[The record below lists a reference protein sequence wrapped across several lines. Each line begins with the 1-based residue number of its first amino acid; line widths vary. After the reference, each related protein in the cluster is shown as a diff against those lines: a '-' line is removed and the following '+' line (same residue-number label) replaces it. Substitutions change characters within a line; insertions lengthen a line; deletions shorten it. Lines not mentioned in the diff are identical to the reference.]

1 MIKRFV
7 QLLFIILSFNVVY
20 GQSDTLHIRL
30 GHTTLP
36 YSPLVLLDGLEISQK
51 KLVEFNLDE
60 HCIKKVKLIN
70 DYCSSD
76 TNLKYCGAVSIQSK
90 LLIVL
95 NDRLLYSRQE
105 KTETLSKI
113 KQSDVL
119 EYKMLSKQEALEK
132 YGKRGKFG
140 ALVIKTNKDFYKNLE
155 FNSLYKIELY
165 DFNEKGGTTT
175 AGAFSNFK
183 DLINQQVPTI
193 TLDSTDTEMIK
204 QILKSSRKTI
214 LRQSKTGIYLL
225 YLKFY
230 FLSEKLPH
238 YVMLSYDSSFTDFSD
253 KSIYFISEESHRAW
267 LREFQERFRKEKLEW

>member
-20 GQSDTLHIRL
+20 GQSDTIHIKLRP
-30 GHTTLP
+30 TPLP
-36 YSPLVLLDGLEISQK
+36 YPPLVLLDGLEISQK
-51 KLVEFNLDE
+51 KLAEFMLDE
-60 HCIKKVKLIN
+60 HCFKKFKRIN

-76 TNLKYCGAVSIQSK
+76 TTLKYCGAVSIQSK

-95 NDRLLYSRQE
+95 NDRLLYDRKE

-119 EYKMLSKQEALEK
+119 EYKMLSQQDALEK

-140 ALVIKTNKDFYKNLE
+140 ALVLNTNKDFYKNSG
-155 FNSLYKIELY
+155 FDSLYKIELY
-165 DFNEKGGTTT
+165 EFNEKGGTTT

-183 DLINQQVPTI
+183 DLINQKVSTI

-238 YVMLSYDSSFTDFSD
+238 YVMLSYDSSFTDFSN

-267 LREFQERFRKEKLEW
+267 LREFQERFRKESLDW

>member
-20 GQSDTLHIRL
+20 GQSDTIHIKL
-30 GHTTLP
+30 GHTPLP

-51 KLVEFNLDE
+51 NLAEFMLDE
-60 HCIKKVKLIN
+60 HCFKKIKRIN

-76 TNLKYCGAVSIQSK
+76 TTLKYCGAVSIQSK

-95 NDRLLYSRQE
+95 NDRLLYDRKE
-105 KTETLSKI
+105 KTEALSKI

-119 EYKMLSKQEALEK
+119 EYKMLSQQDALEK

-140 ALVIKTNKDFYKNLE
+140 ALVVKTNTDFYKNSG
-155 FNSLYKIELY
+155 FDSLYKIELY

-253 KSIYFISEESHRAW
+253 KSIYFISEENYRTW
-267 LREFQERFRKEKLEW
+267 LREFQERFRKETLEW

>member
-76 TNLKYCGAVSIQSK
+76 TNLKYCGAVSIQSE

-95 NDRLLYSRQE
+95 NDRLLYDRKE

-119 EYKMLSKQEALEK
+119 EYKMLSKQEALGK

-140 ALVIKTNKDFYKNLE
+140 ALVLNTNKDFYKNLE

-183 DLINQQVPTI
+183 DLINQQIPTI

-204 QILKSSRKTI
+204 QILKSSDKSK
-214 LRQSKTGIYLL
+214 LHQSKTGIYLL

-238 YVMLSYDSSFTDFSD
+238 YVSLVTILRSLISAI
-253 KSIYFISEESHRAW
+253 KVFIS
-267 LREFQERFRKEKLEW
+267 FQKKATALG

>member
-20 GQSDTLHIRL
+20 GQSDTLRIRL

-36 YSPLVLLDGLEISQK
+36 YSPLVLLDGLEISQE
-51 KLVEFNLDE
+51 KLVEINLDE

-95 NDRLLYSRQE
+95 NDRLLYDRKE

-140 ALVIKTNKDFYKNLE
+140 ALVLNTNKDFCKNSG

-165 DFNEKGGTTT
+165 EFNEKGGTTT

-204 QILKSSRKTI
+204 RILKSSGKSK
-214 LRQSKTGIYLL
+214 LHQSKTGIYLL

-253 KSIYFISEESHRAW
+253 KSIYFISEESHRTW
-267 LREFQERFRKEKLEW
+267 LR